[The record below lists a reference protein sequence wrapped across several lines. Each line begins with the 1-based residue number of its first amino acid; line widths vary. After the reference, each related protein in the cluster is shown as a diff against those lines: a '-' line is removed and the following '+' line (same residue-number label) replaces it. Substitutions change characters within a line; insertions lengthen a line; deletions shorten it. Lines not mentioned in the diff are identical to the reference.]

1 MTESGRRAV
10 TSAKV
15 KLFSIY
21 PPYDRIVFNRS
32 PVDARMLFSFLVVR
46 PWTNACFF
54 VLGCSSMDARVFFSF
69 LVVRPWALACFFHFR
84 LFVRGRTVFFQLI
97 LLVPNRV
104 RKHFYQGKSVAV
116 SFLFYNFAIVN
127 YKCILLTDRK
137 IRTCSF

>member
-32 PVDARMLFSFLVVR
+32 PVDAHMFFSFLVVR

-54 VLGCSSMDARVFFSF
+54 R
-69 LVVRPWALACFFHFR
+69 FR
-84 LFVRGRTVFFQLI
+84 LFVHGRTVFFQLI

>member
-21 PPYDRIVFNRS
+21 SPYDRIVFNRS

-46 PWTNACFF
+46 RWTNACFF
-54 VLGCSSMDARVFFSF
+54 RFGLFVHGRSCVFLIFGCSPVDERIFF
-69 LVVRPWALACFFHFR
+69 RFR
-84 LFVRGRTVFFQLI
+84 LFVHGRTVFFQLI

-104 RKHFYQGKSVAV
+104 RKRFYQGKSVAV